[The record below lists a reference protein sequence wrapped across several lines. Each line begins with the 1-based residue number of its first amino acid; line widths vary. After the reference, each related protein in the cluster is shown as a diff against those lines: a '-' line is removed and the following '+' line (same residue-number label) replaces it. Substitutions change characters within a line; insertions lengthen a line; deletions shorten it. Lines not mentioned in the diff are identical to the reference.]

1 MLDRARHTK
10 PELRKLLEQE
20 LLRLSRTV
28 ALALEVLVE
37 RYQTMVRSIV
47 GKFRPAPHDFDDYVQ
62 VGHIGLLKAIR
73 ECDPNRALSSYART
87 AIYREIRDYKNETK
101 GPAKRPPESDDSF
114 KYRRSRPAQQA
125 MLLASEDNCFSDPL
139 SVNFRSQPDLSFD
152 YEYAGEDDEN
162 GDYYDRYVSDAQS
175 FDRRGHEKRI
185 NLDHALEALDL
196 RSRHVI
202 EKRWL
207 INECFDG
214 IKTNPKKESYIES
227 GEQERVP
234 TKHEELA
241 AFFGVSRQRIGQ
253 LEAAAL
259 KKLKAQNSKIELPN
273 FDPHFVTQRWN
284 ALSRVP
290 APRPYL
296 DSCEALGRLVELL
309 LEPPVLRQPRNEQ
322 PLVFQGWPW
331 SKPTI
336 VDDASRVKRT
346 QWPYPRPKFSRDRHI
361 RIARATYY
369 RRKSVRRG
377 VTQIIV
383 SKQATDPVSLGL
395 EREERGFQGSALVQ
409 EELSTNRSQRLDPD
423 LVSPEQKDR
432 FKKIRVRF
440 EALSDPRMAAA
451 A

>member
-1 MLDRARHTK
+1 
-10 PELRKLLEQE
+10 
-20 LLRLSRTV
+20 
-28 ALALEVLVE
+28 
-37 RYQTMVRSIV
+37 
-47 GKFRPAPHDFDDYVQ
+47 
-62 VGHIGLLKAIR
+62 
-73 ECDPNRALSSYART
+73 
-87 AIYREIRDYKNETK
+87 
-101 GPAKRPPESDDSF
+101 
-114 KYRRSRPAQQA
+114 
-125 MLLASEDNCFSDPL
+125 
-139 SVNFRSQPDLSFD
+139 
-152 YEYAGEDDEN
+152 
-162 GDYYDRYVSDAQS
+162 
-175 FDRRGHEKRI
+175 
-185 NLDHALEALDL
+185 
-196 RSRHVI
+196 
-202 EKRWL
+202 L

-309 LEPPVLRQPRNEQ
+309 LEPHVLRGNEQ

-346 QWPYPRPKFSRDRHI
+346 RWPYPRPKFSRDRHI
-361 RIARATYY
+361 RIAHLRPWGFRQLVYNFLGNAGDAAKIMRIVSWERRRRAPGKPKKRWGYISPAGLLTPLKDYFWPRHWLFPGWFPRPKRNPKSDLVFIRKGQEWIPVGDYNAPEFRGDDGSLVTDRVGETVEFAKGKGERATRLSKTD
-369 RRKSVRRG
+369 RRV
-377 VTQIIV
+377 
-383 SKQATDPVSLGL
+383 LG
-395 EREERGFQGSALVQ
+395 E
-409 EELSTNRSQRLDPD
+409 T
-423 LVSPEQKDR
+423 
-432 FKKIRVRF
+432 
-440 EALSDPRMAAA
+440 
-451 A
+451 